1 MENRFF
7 WTLLIAIGVISL
19 GFPVI
24 PVFATIE
31 KELNIESEP
40 TGAEVCLKRG
50 ARELPLG
57 KTPLVHKLEFH
68 SEISVIRMIF
78 KKKGYKALTIKVKA
92 NQDNVVA
99 KLEPLAITTE
109 PDVHK
114 DEYLRDIQKQLNPI
128 INRAVPKLLE
138 KDVQQN
144 FNLAGPI
151 KVAGRQGTTFIVLP
165 IVIGDLKGEFKGTGK
180 ARQEILLKTL
190 WNQLGGSI
198 AIPLAGEIRGYGA
211 LKGIVLDVRF
221 DELRYIHQVQPK
233 VKTKVEM
240 ECVPGNRTQMVLQMR
255 QVPYYRNETW
265 NGVTRQVFAG
275 YRTESQ
281 LVPQEVYDPCLYRRP
296 VTKSFVQF
304 DPKGRIAKDQARALY
319 LLPFKALDRK
329 VAPEEL
335 YEKLSILLTDS
346 KGKQLKSQG
355 SITIPSL

>member
-1 MENRFF
+1 MKNRFF
-7 WTLLIAIGVISL
+7 WILFIAIGLISL

-40 TGAEVCLKRG
+40 TGAEVSLKRG

-92 NQDNVVA
+92 SQDNVVA

-109 PDVHK
+109 PNVHK
-114 DEYLRDIQKQLNPI
+114 DAYLRDLQKQVNPI

-138 KDVQQN
+138 KEVQQN

-151 KVAGRQGTTFIVLP
+151 KAAGARENVFLILP

-190 WNQLGGSI
+190 WNQLGGSF
-198 AIPLAGEIRGYGA
+198 AIPLAEEIRGHGA

-281 LVPQEVYDPCLYRRP
+281 LVPQQVYDPCLYRRP

-304 DPKGRIAKDQARALY
+304 DPKGRITKDQARALY
-319 LLPFKALDRK
+319 LLPFKALERERTPK
-329 VAPEEL
+329 EL
-335 YEKLSILLTDS
+335 YQRLSILLTDS

-355 SITIPSL
+355 SISIPSL

>member
-1 MENRFF
+1 MESRFF

-40 TGAEVCLKRG
+40 IGAEVCLKRG

-92 NQDNVVA
+92 NQDKVVA
-99 KLEPLAITTE
+99 KLEPLTITTE
-109 PDVHK
+109 PDFHK
-114 DEYLRDIQKQLNPI
+114 DAYLRYIQKQLNPI
-128 INRAVPKLLE
+128 INRAVTKLLE

-151 KVAGRQGTTFIVLP
+151 KAAGAQGNVFLILP

-198 AIPLAGEIRGYGA
+198 AIPLAGEIRGHGA

-221 DELRYIHQVQPK
+221 DELRYIHQVQPT

>member
-7 WTLLIAIGVISL
+7 WILFIAIGVISL
-19 GFPVI
+19 GVPVI
-24 PVFATIE
+24 PVSATVE
-31 KELNIESEP
+31 KELKVESEP
-40 TGAEVCLKRG
+40 TGAKVSLKRG

-92 NQDNVVA
+92 SQDTVVA

-114 DEYLRDIQKQLNPI
+114 VAYLRDLQKQLNPI

-138 KDVQQN
+138 EEVQQS

-151 KVAGRQGTTFIVLP
+151 KVAGTQGNAFLILP
-165 IVIGDLKGEFKGTGK
+165 IVIEDLEGEFKGTGK
-180 ARQEILLKTL
+180 ARQEVLLKTL

-198 AIPLAGEIRGYGA
+198 AIPLAREIRGHGA

-221 DELRYIHQVQPK
+221 DELRYIYQVKPT

-265 NGVTRQVFAG
+265 NGVTKQVFAG

-281 LVPQEVYDPCLYRRP
+281 LVPQQVYDPCLYKRP
-296 VTKSFVQF
+296 VTKRYVKF
-304 DPKGRIAKDQARALY
+304 DPMSRVAKDQARALY
-319 LLPFKALDRK
+319 LLPFNALDRK
-329 VAPEEL
+329 VASEEL

-355 SITIPSL
+355 SISIPSL